1 MFSKRAL
8 LLIGGSGDLGKA
20 ITTRFTQTR
29 FKKWRVFNID
39 YEQNPQATHN
49 FILEKE
55 QSYSEKNIDSLHQQ
69 LKEFA
74 EEYDAIINVAGYET
88 EVKIGSRD
96 VFEEY
101 DKI

>member
-39 YEQNPQATHN
+39 YE
-49 FILEKE
+49 
-55 QSYSEKNIDSLHQQ
+55 
-69 LKEFA
+69 
-74 EEYDAIINVAGYET
+74 
-88 EVKIGSRD
+88 
-96 VFEEY
+96 
-101 DKI
+101 